1 MAQANS
7 NNYANL
13 YGYAQ
18 LKASNLT
25 LKKKVD
31 EDKVNVGLELTVQD
45 ENFNGRKVFQNVM
58 IENTEFVSKS
68 GKAQYTDECGN
79 FGWATSKEEFIA
91 AKQGYGTK
99 VNVKTVRG
107 AFVGEE
113 KLDKLYRLVNFKTL
127 GLTLQDM
134 KSLFSGKS
142 FVFVGDKETELKDL
156 FVGSKPKVLGVLLGI
171 GFYTTKEGEKK
182 DQTMIY
188 SYTGK
193 LDKIKG
199 YLTAVK
205 SGSEDTDGEPVLKSP
220 FLYYDSQLAADV
232 KCLLPDDEDFTLQ
245 EFKGIEAD
253 VVEDVIAEDLPF

>member
-13 YGYAQ
+13 YGYTEV
-18 LKASNLT
+18 KATNLT
-25 LKKKVD
+25 VKKK
-31 EDKVNVGLELTVQD
+31 EDKINISLELTVQNED
-45 ENFNGRKVFQNVM
+45 FNGRKVFQNVT
-58 IENTEFVSKS
+58 IEETEFVSKS
-68 GKAQYTDECGN
+68 GKQQFTDECGN

-99 VNVKTVRG
+99 VNVKTVRPTYI
-107 AFVGEE
+107 GEE

-156 FVGSKPKVLGVLLGI
+156 FVGSKPKVLGILLGI
-171 GFYTTKEGEKK
+171 GFYTDKEGVKK
-182 DQTMIY
+182 DQSNIY

-193 LDKIKG
+193 LDKIKAK
-199 YLTAVK
+199 LSEVK
-205 SGSEDTDGEPVLKSP
+205 EVNGEEVAKYP
-220 FLYYDSQLAADV
+220 FVYYDNQLGIDV
-232 KCLLPDDEDFTLQ
+232 KCILPEDEDYTLS
-245 EFKGIEAD
+245 EYKGIEVD
-253 VVEDVIAEDLPF
+253 NPEEEISDDLPF